1 MNILKINEL
10 YTKWVNCTVCELPL
24 HESIACLEKKKNKS
38 ERKRG
43 KRKGKEEGNQVSQ
56 MVCLCSGF
64 YSCFGKTSLGD
75 DQKQFL
81 STTLSQ
87 SCSYTNVTVIL
98 ESCTLTIQSQ
108 LLASEKLSHI
118 TISYNLEQKQVLEF
132 NCSMITSPSLFCSLR
147 PVG

>member
-1 MNILKINEL
+1 MG
-10 YTKWVNCTVCELPL
+10 KWYGMWITSPWIYCMFRK
-24 HESIACLEKKKNKS
+24 EKEQEREK
-38 ERKRG
+38 ERKEEREG
-43 KRKGKEEGNQVSQ
+43 REEGNQVSQ

-87 SCSYTNVTVIL
+87 SCSCINVTIIL

-108 LLASEKLSHI
+108 LLASGKLSHI
-118 TISYNLEQKQVLEF
+118 NISYNLEQKQVIDF